1 MHTKVRDVLEAVA
14 GSTQLSFYSSTLTSH
29 SCAAK
34 LLKQSKEEEAD
45 DRSQQWSTQFKSSHF
60 AATIRKVFSNGG
72 EFVKAKTIQ
81 VAASRF
87 IRYVELVFVVFPAG
101 LQMILVEDCFAFIRE
116 PTEPHKK
123 IADIFRRCFEKFRF
137 REIGDKTQ
145 E

>member
-1 MHTKVRDVLEAVA
+1 
-14 GSTQLSFYSSTLTSH
+14 
-29 SCAAK
+29 
-34 LLKQSKEEEAD
+34 
-45 DRSQQWSTQFKSSHF
+45 
-60 AATIRKVFSNGG
+60 
-72 EFVKAKTIQ
+72 VKAKTIQ

-87 IRYVELVFVVFPAG
+87 IRYEELVFTVFPTS

-145 E
+145 ERAASTQRLE

>member
-1 MHTKVRDVLEAVA
+1 MIHE
-14 GSTQLSFYSSTLTSH
+14 
-29 SCAAK
+29 
-34 LLKQSKEEEAD
+34 
-45 DRSQQWSTQFKSSHF
+45 
-60 AATIRKVFSNGG
+60 VFSNGG

-87 IRYVELVFVVFPAG
+87 IRYEELVFAVFPAG
-101 LQMILVEDCFAFIRE
+101 LQMILVKDYFAFIWE
-116 PTEPHKK
+116 PTEPYKK